1 MDFGTMKRKLNA
13 FEYNSYEDCIN
24 DIKLVFANSDQ
35 YNLVSIYIGF
45 WMKCFMTQN
54 EFPV

>member
-13 FEYNSYEDCIN
+13 FEYNSYDDCIN